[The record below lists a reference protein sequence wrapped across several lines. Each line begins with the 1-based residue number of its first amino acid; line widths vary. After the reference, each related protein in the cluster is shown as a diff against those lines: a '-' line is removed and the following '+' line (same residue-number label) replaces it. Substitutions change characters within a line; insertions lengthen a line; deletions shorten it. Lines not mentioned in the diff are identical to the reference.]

1 MKTIERKKVLPERSI
16 QPVMASTQNGIDRM
30 LKIIE
35 AVEPQIGAFCA
46 FDRARIH
53 GFVPRPGLLSGVGVG
68 VKDIIETKDFPT
80 TYGSPIYDGFRPRAD
95 ATCVSLLERAGAVN
109 MGKTVTTEFAFFR
122 PGKTRNPH
130 DLNRTPGGSSSGSAA
145 AVAAGMVGLGLA
157 SQTAASLT
165 RPASYCGI
173 AGLKPSF
180 GSYSLAGVKGLAPS
194 FDTLGVLAPNVAGL
208 VAAHGVL
215 GGGMAGHP
223 VRPTRIGFCRTPWW
237 NQGKADMH
245 LALENA
251 AELLGAE
258 TLVEPLALDGFVEG
272 EGLHKLIM
280 SYEAVQVLASEYDNH
295 ANLLSPQILALIRS
309 GTAVSYDDYLAA
321 RIKARQLRREISEV
335 FENYDVLLAPA
346 APGEAP
352 LGLEVTGDPIFSR
365 LWTLLRLP
373 SVTLPGMVGE
383 NGLPIGIQLLGARNT
398 DEKLLEYAAWAESL
412 LPPRQIPKI
421 VANY

>member
-1 MKTIERKKVLPERSI
+1 M
-16 QPVMASTQNGIDRM
+16 QPVVEPSQNGVDRM
-30 LKIIE
+30 LRIIE
-35 AVEPQIGAFCA
+35 AVDPQIGAFCA
-46 FDRARIH
+46 VERARPH
-53 GFVPRPGLLSGVGVG
+53 SFVPRPGLLAGVGVG

-95 ATCVSLLERAGAVN
+95 AACVALLERAGAVN

-145 AVAAGMVGLGLA
+145 AVATGMVGLGLA

-194 FDTLGVLAPNVAGL
+194 FDTLGVLAPNVVGL

-215 GGGMAGHP
+215 GGGMAGDP
-223 VRPTRIGFCRTPWW
+223 ARPARIGFCRTPWW
-237 NQGKADMH
+237 NQGEPDMH
-245 LALENA
+245 LALEKA
-251 AELLGAE
+251 AELLSAE
-258 TLVEPLALDGFVEG
+258 TQVEPLALDGFAEG
-272 EGLHKLIM
+272 EVLHKLIM
-280 SYEAVQVLASEYDNH
+280 SYEAAQALAFEYDNH
-295 ANLLSPQILALIRS
+295 AELLSPQILALIRS
-309 GTAVSYDDYLAA
+309 GMAVSRDDYLAA
-321 RIKARQLRREISEV
+321 RIKARQLRQDISKI

-352 LGLEVTGDPIFSR
+352 LGLEATGNPIFSR

-373 SVTLPGMVGE
+373 SVTLPGMLGA
-383 NGLPIGIQLLGARNT
+383 NGLPIGIQLLGPRNA
-398 DEKLLEYAAWAESL
+398 DEKLLEYATWAEGLFPSR
-412 LPPRQIPKI
+412 PIPKI
-421 VANY
+421 VAGY

>member
-1 MKTIERKKVLPERSI
+1 
-16 QPVMASTQNGIDRM
+16 
-30 LKIIE
+30 
-35 AVEPQIGAFCA
+35 
-46 FDRARIH
+46 
-53 GFVPRPGLLSGVGVG
+53 
-68 VKDIIETKDFPT
+68 
-80 TYGSPIYDGFRPRAD
+80 
-95 ATCVSLLERAGAVN
+95 
-109 MGKTVTTEFAFFR
+109 
-122 PGKTRNPH
+122 
-130 DLNRTPGGSSSGSAA
+130 
-145 AVAAGMVGLGLA
+145 
-157 SQTAASLT
+157 
-165 RPASYCGI
+165 
-173 AGLKPSF
+173 
-180 GSYSLAGVKGLAPS
+180 
-194 FDTLGVLAPNVAGL
+194 
-208 VAAHGVL
+208 
-215 GGGMAGHP
+215 
-223 VRPTRIGFCRTPWW
+223 
-237 NQGKADMH
+237 MH